1 QENWKALIPINSNL
15 LVSLRKID
23 TLEELVLHPVGS
35 LQLSQRAIPLNLTLD
50 KMGSQ
55 KPDDANLFTLE
66 PSNSDLARIK
76 TLEEKFAIAQFKNLK
91 DSEKLSSPS
100 FENIESGL
108 ELSVKG
114 EQVKTG
120 KSVKR
125 YIRYELITFDSNYKR
140 NAFKFFGFLTSL
152 FVNFL
157 RGNTVA
163 KADIS
168 YSTGLKLQPFAEKI
182 NIQEI
187 GF

>member
-1 QENWKALIPINSNL
+1 
-15 LVSLRKID
+15 
-23 TLEELVLHPVGS
+23 
-35 LQLSQRAIPLNLTLD
+35 
-50 KMGSQ
+50 
-55 KPDDANLFTLE
+55 
-66 PSNSDLARIK
+66 
-76 TLEEKFAIAQFKNLK
+76 
-91 DSEKLSSPS
+91 
-100 FENIESGL
+100 
-108 ELSVKG
+108 
-114 EQVKTG
+114 
-120 KSVKR
+120 VKR

-187 GF
+187 GFAVANMTNNKLYSPTAQFSCQSQAKEFMKSQISQNPELLGTIQVLPIHEINSAA